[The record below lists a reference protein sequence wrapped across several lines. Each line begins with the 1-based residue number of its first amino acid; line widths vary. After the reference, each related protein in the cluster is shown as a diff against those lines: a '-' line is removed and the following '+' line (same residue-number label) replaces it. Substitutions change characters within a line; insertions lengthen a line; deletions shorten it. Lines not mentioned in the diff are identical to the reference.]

1 MTTGPRE
8 LRVET
13 EYGLVRLLAE
23 AGALDDATQ
32 RLFEL
37 IAGAFGWSAGGLL
50 LIDAEAGLLR
60 WADDW
65 STGDP
70 ELVAFL
76 RLSRRLTW
84 ARGIG
89 LPGRVWDSGEPAWIP
104 DVTVDPNFPRVQAAT
119 AAGLK
124 AAVAF
129 PIAGPEGPLGV
140 IEFFGTEAREPEAEH
155 LELIRTAGRQMGQFL
170 ARVRAEERLRASEER
185 NAAIVHAA
193 LDCVITIDAPGVV
206 IDFNPAAEAT
216 FGYSREEAVGRELAE
231 LIVPPELRDAHRAA
245 LARYRATGQPSI
257 LGRRLE
263 LTGMRADGT
272 TLPVELTI
280 TRIGT
285 QEPPMFAGFLRDI
298 TERQR
303 AQDELAEL
311 LVREHEARVRAE
323 TAEREARS
331 ISDALQRSLLPP
343 HLPSVPSVELG
354 AGYLAG
360 GEGLDVGGDFYDI
373 FDLGDGHWGIA
384 IGDVRGKGAGA
395 AAVTGLVRYTLRT
408 AAVGEPSPRA
418 VLQVVND
425 ALLRELPDGDFC
437 TAVYARLD
445 TTGSSPR
452 LTAAVGGHPPPLVA
466 RAGGDVVAAGH
477 PGTLLGAVAHPDLTD
492 AEVVLGPGD
501 VLLLYTDG
509 VTESRTP
516 GGRLGLDGLSLL
528 LGTCGGLDAE
538 AIAGRVLTAA
548 AGPRRE
554 APDDDIALLVVR
566 APA

>member
-1 MTTGPRE
+1 MGRAE
-8 LRVET
+8 LRART

-37 IAGAFGWSAGGLL
+37 IAGAFGWSAGGLWL
-50 LIDAEAGLLR
+50 ADPDADLLR

-70 ELVAFL
+70 DLVAFL
-76 RLSRRLTW
+76 KLSRRLTW
-84 ARGIG
+84 APGIG
-89 LPGRVWDSGEPAWIP
+89 LPGRVWDSGEPAWIR
-104 DVTVDPNFPRVQAAT
+104 DLAADGNFPRVQAAT

-129 PIAGPEGPLGV
+129 PITGPDGPAGV
-140 IEFFGTEAREPEAEH
+140 MEFFGTEAREPDPEH
-155 LELIRTAGRQMGQFL
+155 LELARTAGRQIGQYL

-193 LDCVITIDAPGVV
+193 LDCVITMDARGVV

-216 FGYSREEAVGRELAE
+216 FGYSREAAAGRELAD

-245 LARYRATGQPSI
+245 LARYLETGHAAI

-263 LTGMRADGT
+263 LTGMRGDGT
-272 TLPVELTI
+272 MLPVELTV
-280 TRIGT
+280 TRIGH

-298 TERQR
+298 TERRR
-303 AQDELAEL
+303 AQDELAAL

-331 ISDALQRSLLPP
+331 TSDALQRSLLPP
-343 HLPSVPSVELG
+343 HLPRVPSVELG

-360 GEGLDVGGDFYDI
+360 GEGVDVGGDFYDI
-373 FDLGDGHWGIA
+373 FDLGAGHWGIA

-395 AAVTGLVRYTLRT
+395 ASVTALVRYTLRT
-408 AAVGEPSPRA
+408 AAVGDPSPSA
-418 VLQVVND
+418 ALQVVND
-425 ALLRELPDGDFC
+425 ALLRDLPDGDFC

-445 TTGSSPR
+445 TTGRSPR
-452 LTAAVGGHPPPLVA
+452 LTLAVGGHPPPLVA
-466 RAGGDVVAAGH
+466 RAGGGLTAAGR
-477 PGTLLGAVAHPDLTD
+477 PGTLLGAVARPSLTD
-492 AEVVLGPGD
+492 AEVVLGPSD
-501 VLLLYTDG
+501 VLVLYTDG

-516 GGRLGLDGLSLL
+516 RGRLGVDGLSLL
-528 LGTCGGLDAE
+528 LSTCGDLDAE
-538 AIAGRVLTAA
+538 AIAERVLTAA
-548 AGPRRE
+548 AGHGRE
-554 APDDDIALLVVR
+554 ATDDDIALLVVR
-566 APA
+566 APG

>member
-1 MTTGPRE
+1 MTSGRNE

-37 IAGAFGWSAGGLL
+37 IAGAFRWSAGGLL
-50 LIDAEAGLLR
+50 LVDSEAGLLR

-65 STGDP
+65 STGEP

-84 ARGIG
+84 APGIG

-104 DVTVDPNFPRVQAAT
+104 DVTADPNFPRVQAAI

-124 AAVAF
+124 AAVAC
-129 PIAGPEGPLGV
+129 PITGPAGLVGV
-140 IEFFGTEAREPEAEH
+140 MEFFGTEAREPNAEH
-155 LELIRTAGRQMGQFL
+155 VELIRTAGRQMGQYL
-170 ARVRAEERLRASEER
+170 ARVRAEERLRVSEER
-185 NAAIVHAA
+185 HAAIVHAA
-193 LDCVITIDAPGVV
+193 LDCVITMDAPGVV

-231 LIVPPELRDAHRAA
+231 LIVPPELRDAHRSA
-245 LARYRATGQPSI
+245 LARYRETGHPSI

-263 LTGMRADGT
+263 LIGMRADGT
-272 TLPVELTI
+272 TLPVELTV
-280 TRIGT
+280 TRIGNE
-285 QEPPMFAGFLRDI
+285 EPPMFAGFLRDI

-303 AQDELAEL
+303 AQDELAAL

-343 HLPSVPSVELG
+343 HLPRVPAVELG

-360 GEGLDVGGDFYDI
+360 GEGVDVGGDFYDV
-373 FDLGDGHWGIA
+373 FDLGEGHWGIA
-384 IGDVRGKGAGA
+384 IGDVRGKGAA
-395 AAVTGLVRYTLRT
+395 AASVTGLVRYTLRT

-418 VLQVVND
+418 ALQVVND
-425 ALLRELPDGDFC
+425 ALLRDLPDGDFC

-452 LTAAVGGHPPPLVA
+452 LTLAVGGHPPPLVA
-466 RAGGDVVAAGH
+466 RAGGGIVPAGH
-477 PGTLLGAVAHPDLTD
+477 SGTLLGAAERPALTD

-501 VLLLYTDG
+501 VLVLYTDG

-516 GGRLGLDGLSLL
+516 RGRLGVDGLSLL
-528 LGTCGGLDAE
+528 LETCGGLDAD
-538 AIAGRVLTAA
+538 AIAQRVLTAA
-548 AGPRRE
+548 AGHGRE
-554 APDDDIALLVVR
+554 APDDDVALLVVR